1 MNLIRQKSA
10 PLVILFLFA
19 CLASFSLPIRSA
31 EQAVGDKE
39 QVKMN
44 RYMITG
50 VSTQEVYASIVK
62 EPQDRTVGA
71 RKLMETAGCRLV
83 DYYFGINDY
92 KMYIIVDC
100 PDEGTLGSLLFLFM
114 ANGALA
120 EGTASATRLVSGSDA
135 VGIMEGASKLSGSY
149 ATPK

>member
-1 MNLIRQKSA
+1 
-10 PLVILFLFA
+10 
-19 CLASFSLPIRSA
+19 
-31 EQAVGDKE
+31 
-39 QVKMN
+39 MN

-71 RKLMETAGCRLV
+71 RKLMEASGCRLV
-83 DYYFGINDY
+83 DYYFGVNDY

-100 PDEGTLGSLLFLFM
+100 PDEDTLGSLLFLFM

-120 EGTASATRLVSGSDA
+120 EGTASATRVVSGSDA

>member
-1 MNLIRQKSA
+1 MKTSFSYFA
-10 PLVILFLFA
+10 VGMLFA
-19 CLASFSLPIRSA
+19 CISFLFVPEGLADEKA
-31 EQAVGDKE
+31 AVKE
-39 QVKMN
+39 EVKMN

-62 EPQDRTVGA
+62 APQDRTVGA
-71 RKLMETAGCRLV
+71 RKLMENAGCRLV

-100 PDEGTLGSLLFLFM
+100 PDEDTLASLLFLFM

-120 EGTASATRLVSGSDA
+120 EGTASAARIVSGGDA